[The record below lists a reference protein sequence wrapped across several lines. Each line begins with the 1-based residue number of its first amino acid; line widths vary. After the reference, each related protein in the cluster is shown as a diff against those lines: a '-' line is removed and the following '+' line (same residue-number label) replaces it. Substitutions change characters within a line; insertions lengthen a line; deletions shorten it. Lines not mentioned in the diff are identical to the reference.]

1 MKNTVPHLYP
11 KTVAQKIRFARVEA
25 KLTQSALAGE
35 YMTRNML
42 CRIENGSAVPSR
54 ATLAYIAEQLDL
66 PLLYLMDDAI
76 SITECLKVTYMP
88 RIKEEFSKG
97 HFKECARL
105 CNKYFSE
112 PDDEIYLL
120 LAHAS
125 LEEAKQ
131 AVHAGNLDTAAEKL
145 EKVRDFAEKTVY
157 KTKDLL
163 ACVTLLN
170 AIVTNVQSPR
180 YELDDALYSS
190 LANDTAMADF
200 FYYLTENAAL
210 CRNELYSE
218 HLRARQALHK
228 RDFRTALPILQ
239 KLEEKRTEASMG
251 AVLLFRIYSD
261 LEQCYRDTSDYEAA
275 YRYAGKRISMLSAF
289 KS

>member
-1 MKNTVPHLYP
+1 MKDTTYRLRP
-11 KTVAQKIRFARVEA
+11 KTVAQKIRFARMDA
-25 KLTQSALAGE
+25 NLTQSALAGE

-76 SITECLKVTYMP
+76 TITEALKVTYLP
-88 RIKEEFSKG
+88 HIKEEFSKG

-112 PDDEIYLL
+112 PDDEIYLI

-125 LEEAKQ
+125 LEEAKH
-131 AVHAGNLDTAAEKL
+131 AVHAGNLDTASDEL
-145 EKVRDFAEKTVY
+145 DKVRDYAEKTVY

-170 AIVTNVQSPR
+170 AIVRNVQSPR
-180 YELDDALYSS
+180 YELDDSLYSS
-190 LANDTAMADF
+190 LADDTAMADF
-200 FYYLTENAAL
+200 FYYLTENADL
-210 CRNELYSE
+210 CKNELYSE
-218 HLRARQALHK
+218 HLRARQALRN
-228 RDFRTALPILQ
+228 RDSHTALLILQ

-261 LEQCYRDTSDYEAA
+261 LEQCYRDTADYEAA